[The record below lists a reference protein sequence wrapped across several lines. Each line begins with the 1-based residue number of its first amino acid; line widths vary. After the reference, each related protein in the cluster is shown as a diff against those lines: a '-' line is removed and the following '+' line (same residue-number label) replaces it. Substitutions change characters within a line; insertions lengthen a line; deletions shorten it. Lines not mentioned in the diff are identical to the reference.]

1 MRNHVRAAQLLTAR
15 GQRSRKI
22 DLARLVATLCPV
34 RKTPL
39 KNASSAYATSFS
51 GALERGWLQAR
62 SDDSSSFEATQ
73 KGIEVVVAHGNEP
86 EEAATPLAIKHEGG
100 EAEGEGIVGGD
111 EGEEVTWDEIA
122 DSLALPLF
130 RRLVKDAD
138 EHVSRRAGEVVAAD
152 AAAAVANT
160 AAAAAD
166 ARALEVRVVH

>member
-1 MRNHVRAAQLLTAR
+1 
-15 GQRSRKI
+15 
-22 DLARLVATLCPV
+22 V
-34 RKTPL
+34 RKTRL

-73 KGIEVVVAHGNEP
+73 KGIEVVVSHGNEA

-100 EAEGEGIVGGD
+100 EAEGEGIVGG
-111 EGEEVTWDEIA
+111 EEEIGWDEIA

-138 EHVSRRAGEVVAAD
+138 EHISRRAGKVVAAD
-152 AAAAVANT
+152 AAAAVANA

-166 ARALEVRVVH
+166 ARALEVRVLH